1 MNTSLVEDSLTDNIR
16 AMSQQTLTKHVP
28 SRIDCSANAPSVYL
42 DRTEY
47 LSCHSNL
54 WLIYCCC
61 VQSVYSKKSLAGIL
75 IKEDLSDTPSIFYVS
90 SAVDSEERGK

>member
-1 MNTSLVEDSLTDNIR
+1 MNTSLVEDSLTDNSR
-16 AMSQQTLTKHVP
+16 PMSQQTLTKHVP
-28 SRIDCSANAPSVYL
+28 SCIDCSANAPSVYL
-42 DRTEY
+42 DITEY

-75 IKEDLSDTPSIFYVS
+75 SKEDLSDTLSIFDVS
-90 SAVDSEERGK
+90 SAVDYEEREK

>member
-54 WLIYCCC
+54 WLIYC
-61 VQSVYSKKSLAGIL
+61 VQSLYSKKSLAGIL
-75 IKEDLSDTPSIFYVS
+75 SNEDLSDTPSIFDVS
-90 SAVDSEERGK
+90 SAVDSE